1 MNPSVLITGLL
12 FGLSLIVAIGAQNAF
27 VLVQGAQRRHV
38 GSVVAICIASD
49 VALCLAAVAGIGA
62 VTTRSEALLKA
73 IRWAGALLLVAYA
86 VMSAR
91 RAIDPEAGGLPA
103 IASSQERSAVI
114 AAALAF
120 TWLNPAVYL
129 DMVAVGTVADSH
141 AGSRWSFGT
150 GVALGS
156 TIWFLALGY
165 GAAFL
170 APLLARPGAAR
181 VVDGLVALVMS
192 VTAVRIVFA

>member
-1 MNPSVLITGLL
+1 MIAGLL

-38 GSVVAICIASD
+38 GAVVAICVASD
-49 VALCLAAVAGIGA
+49 LALCLGAVAGIGA
-62 VTTRSEALLKA
+62 VTQRSDALLEA
-73 IRWAGALLLVAYA
+73 IRWAGALLLLVYA
-86 VMSAR
+86 ALSAR

-103 IASSQERSAVI
+103 IAASQKRSAVI
-114 AAALAF
+114 AAALVF

-165 GAAFL
+165 GAALF
-170 APLLARPGAAR
+170 APLLARPAAAR
-181 VVDGLVALVMS
+181 LLDGFVAVVMS
-192 VTAVRIVFA
+192 VTAARIVFA